1 MQKNETFVL
10 DAVLTDVISHTTFN
24 AVLPNGH
31 EIVAFPQRKDRE
43 RACALLK
50 KGSRV
55 QVEMSP
61 FDMSKGTFVFNES
74 LEASGES

>member
-1 MQKNETFVL
+1 MKKKEIFVL
-10 DAVLTDVISHTTFN
+10 DAVLTDVIKNATFN

-31 EIVAFPQRKDRE
+31 EIVAFPQRKDQE
-43 RACALLK
+43 RACACLA

-61 FDMSKGTFVFNES
+61 FDMSKGLFVF
-74 LEASGES
+74 